1 MRKKYLSALLFG
13 ALLFAS
19 AGTFTSCKDYDDDIK
34 NLQEQINTISTT
46 LEDLEAQV
54 GQTGVSSVT
63 FDEATG
69 VLTVVDAEGTH
80 TYTVKTSAGEVGEI
94 TISIDGKNL
103 VVNGEVVGEVGD
115 KVAVNDEGELTI
127 NGEGTGITVGQY
139 AILENEADNMYTI
152 TLPDANGELKTIQLP
167 KATSAITEVEIMGYV
182 KDGVLA
188 AAEKQNIK
196 YNYTYLASLS
206 DDLKEWNKEEGV
218 RTVVEKQVLSTL
230 SASNS
235 SLMMRLAPATLDASG
250 MSFTLVNSK
259 LEEAPIALGTPEA
272 YEGLLTRAA
281 VNNGI
286 WTLPTVAN
294 VEDTYNSGA
303 EYEENFANG
312 KNKIAFALKE
322 ANGFISS
329 YDLTFEKADFSLDS
343 KVEKVN
349 DADVVGSSVSEY
361 SNSTLQ
367 TLSDN
372 KVNKVNAGKVELTFS
387 NPIYDAHL
395 HIDDATIQRWA
406 ITDID
411 GTSFTVGKRPDDIT
425 SANFQVNVHYVTLEG
440 KVKNEWIPMTVA
452 KSFAGQTVLAQT
464 DHMINAEASK
474 DKFAVSLDNMF
485 TDLGTNEALWKSDV
499 TKATVELYQ
508 VGTAADGKDK
518 QITIPTAPN
527 AISFTVAD
535 KDGKDATSDL
545 SKATQIIADFK
556 QNWPATGDDYAL
568 DESYYVLVSFMDAN
582 NDVLNTVKVPFTMN
596 IPALSTFLQKQQGVF
611 NGTSDGTAY
620 VFGTSMRNT
629 SQTDKLPLQY
639 DLTYAFVGGL
649 KNLGTTVIEF
659 TTNGYINGDENN
671 SKGSLVGLALSS
683 KQTIVDSDCY
693 DTGTTADGKLTLVA
707 LNGKN
712 DDAYGQVFKIEVSS
726 AKYLNKYAYSEDA
739 RKAETFTIKMLSP
752 IKEGKI
758 SAADGSQTINVTATD
773 NQMIKESAFHAET
786 YAAVAYELFP
796 SATTKKA
803 SQIYDWISYNA
814 LETITIVPE
823 DDRVLKVT
831 EIKNT
836 VDATTT
842 AEEVEGYVKV
852 EPVNPA
858 YDTTGDIIVTVND
871 VWGFSNKQNI
881 TVNIAR

>member
-34 NLQEQINTISTT
+34 DLQEQINTISTT
-46 LEDLEAQV
+46 LESLEAQV
-54 GQTGVSSVT
+54 SDKGVTSVT
-63 FDEATG
+63 FDETTG
-69 VLTVVDAEGTH
+69 VLTVVDGDGSH

-94 TISIDGKNL
+94 TVAIDGQDL
-103 VVNGEVVGEVGD
+103 VVNGEVVGQVGD
-115 KVAVNDEGELTI
+115 KVAVNEEGELTV

-139 AILENEADNMYTI
+139 AILEDDSNNMYTI
-152 TLPDANGELKTIQLP
+152 TLPNSKGELQTIQLP
-167 KATSAITEVEIMGYV
+167 KATASITEVEIMGYCV
-182 KDGVLA
+182 DGDL
-188 AAEKQNIK
+188 KQASTEIK
-196 YNYTYLASLS
+196 YNRTRVASLS
-206 DDLKEWNKEEGV
+206 NDLKEWNKEEDV
-218 RTVVEKQVLSTL
+218 RKVAEGQVLSTL
-230 SASNS
+230 GAWNT

-250 MSFTLVNSK
+250 LSFTLVNSK
-259 LEEAPIALGTPEA
+259 LEAAPIALDAPKA
-272 YEGLLTRAA
+272 YEGLLTRAS
-281 VNNGI
+281 VNNGV
-286 WTLPTVAN
+286 WTLATTPEVDAVYDDVTDYDAN
-294 VEDTYNSGA
+294 FKTSDN
-303 EYEENFANG
+303 
-312 KNKIAFALKE
+312 KKIAFALKE
-322 ANGFISS
+322 ANGFVSN
-329 YDLTFEKADFSLDS
+329 YDLTFKLEGTMSLDAQI
-343 KVEKVN
+343 EKVN
-349 DADVVGSSVSEY
+349 GEAVQGST
-361 SNSTLQ
+361 NAARDNNRLQST
-367 TLSDN
+367 TA
-372 KVNKVNAGKVELTFS
+372 VNKVNVGKVELTF
-387 NPIYDAHL
+387 NHPVYDAHL
-395 HIDDATIQRWA
+395 HFDDATIQRWA
-406 ITDID
+406 ITDIN

-425 SANFQVNVHYVTLEG
+425 SANFQVNVHYVTLKGE
-440 KVKNEWIPMTVA
+440 VKNEWIPMTVA

-518 QITIPTAPN
+518 EITIPTAP

-611 NGTSDGTAY
+611 NGTNDGTAY
-620 VFGTSMRNT
+620 VFGTTLVNT
-629 SQTDKLPLQY
+629 DAKGSALPLQY
-639 DLTYAFVGGL
+639 DLSYAFVGGL
-649 KNLGTTVIEF
+649 KNLGTTTIKF
-659 TTNGYINGDENN
+659 KTNGYIDGDTNN
-671 SKGSLVGLALSS
+671 SKGALVEFVNAS
-683 KQTIVDSDCY
+683 KTTYADSDVAMTF
-693 DTGTTADGKLTLVA
+693 DANKAALVA
-707 LNGKN
+707 KADKN
-712 DDAYGQVFKIEVSS
+712 NDVYGQVFEIEVSS
-726 AKYLNKYAYSEDA
+726 AAYLGKYTYSEDA

-814 LETITIVPE
+814 LSGTITIVPE

>member
-34 NLQEQINTISTT
+34 DLQEQINTISTT
-46 LEDLEAQV
+46 LESLEAQV
-54 GQTGVSSVT
+54 SDKGVTSVT
-63 FDEATG
+63 FDETTG
-69 VLTVVDAEGTH
+69 VLTVVDGDGSH

-94 TISIDGKNL
+94 TVAIDGQDL
-103 VVNGEVVGEVGD
+103 VVNGEVVGQVGD
-115 KVAVNDEGELTI
+115 KVAVNEEGELTV

-139 AILENEADNMYTI
+139 AILEDDSNNMYTI
-152 TLPDANGELKTIQLP
+152 TLPNSKGELQTIQLP
-167 KATSAITEVEIMGYV
+167 KATASITEVEIMGYCV
-182 KDGVLA
+182 DGDLDQA
-188 AAEKQNIK
+188 STEIK
-196 YNYTYLASLS
+196 YNRIRVASLS
-206 DDLKEWNKEEGV
+206 NDLKEWNKEEGV
-218 RTVVEKQVLSTL
+218 RKVAEGQVLSTL
-230 SASNS
+230 GAWNT
-235 SLMMRLAPATLDASG
+235 SLMMRLAPATLDASDL
-250 MSFTLVNSK
+250 SFTLVNSK
-259 LEEAPIALGTPEA
+259 LEEAPIALDAPEA
-272 YEGLLTRAA
+272 YEGLLTRAV
-281 VNNGI
+281 VNNGV
-286 WTLPTVAN
+286 WTLATTPKVDAVYDSEADYDAN
-294 VEDTYNSGA
+294 FKTSD
-303 EYEENFANG
+303 G
-312 KNKIAFALKE
+312 KNIAFALKE
-322 ANGFISS
+322 ANGFVSN
-329 YDLTFEKADFSLDS
+329 YDLTFELDGNMSLNARI
-343 KVEKVN
+343 EKVN
-349 DADVVGSSVSEY
+349 GEAVIGSTSVARD
-361 SNSTLQ
+361 NNRLQST
-367 TLSDN
+367 TAN
-372 KVNKVNAGKVELTFS
+372 KVNVGKVELTFD
-387 NPIYDAHL
+387 NPVYDAHL

-425 SANFQVNVHYVTLEG
+425 SANFQVNVHYVTLKGE
-440 KVKNEWIPMTVA
+440 VKNEWIPMTVA

-464 DHMINAEASK
+464 DHMINADASK
-474 DKFAVSLDNMF
+474 DNFSVSLDNMF

-499 TKATVELYQ
+499 TDAKVQLYQ

-518 QITIPTAPN
+518 EISIPTSVSL
-527 AISFTVAD
+527 IVAD
-535 KDGKDATSDL
+535 KDKQNVTASGTSA
-545 SKATQIIADFK
+545 ATQIIANFT

-582 NDVLNTVKVPFTMN
+582 DDVLNTVKVPFTMN

-611 NGTSDGTAY
+611 NGTNDGTAY
-620 VFGTSMRNT
+620 VFGTTLDNT
-629 SQTDKLPLQY
+629 DATGSALPLQY
-639 DLTYAFVGGL
+639 DLSYAFVGGL
-649 KNLGTTVIEF
+649 ADIDANITFK
-659 TTNGYINGDENN
+659 TNGYIDGDTNN
-671 SKGSLVGLALSS
+671 SKGALVEFVDAS
-683 KQTIVDSDCY
+683 KTTYKNSDAAMTF
-693 DTGTTADGKLTLVA
+693 DATKAALVA
-707 LNGKN
+707 RADKN
-712 DDAYGQVFKIEVSS
+712 NDVYGQVFEIEISD
-726 AKYLNKYAYSEDA
+726 AKYLNKYAYSEDE

-752 IKEGKI
+752 IKEGAI

-796 SATTKKA
+796 SATTKDA

-814 LETITIVPE
+814 LGTITIVPE

-842 AEEVEGYVKV
+842 TEEVEGYVKV

>member
-34 NLQEQINTISTT
+34 DLQEQINTISTT
-46 LEDLEAQV
+46 LESLEAQV
-54 GQTGVSSVT
+54 SDKGVTSVT
-63 FDEATG
+63 FDETTG
-69 VLTVVDAEGTH
+69 VLTVVDGDGSH

-94 TISIDGKNL
+94 TVAIDGQDL
-103 VVNGEVVGEVGD
+103 VVNGEVVGQVGD
-115 KVAVNDEGELTI
+115 KVAVNEEGELTV

-139 AILENEADNMYTI
+139 AILEDDSNNMYTI
-152 TLPDANGELKTIQLP
+152 TLPNSKGELQTIQLP
-167 KATSAITEVEIMGYV
+167 KATASITEVEIMGYCV
-182 KDGVLA
+182 DGDL
-188 AAEKQNIK
+188 KQASTEIK
-196 YNYTYLASLS
+196 YNRTRVASLS
-206 DDLKEWNKEEGV
+206 NDLKEWNKEKDVRKVAEG
-218 RTVVEKQVLSTL
+218 QVLSTL
-230 SASNS
+230 GAWNT

-250 MSFTLVNSK
+250 LSFTLVNSK
-259 LEEAPIALGTPEA
+259 LEAAPIALDAPKA
-272 YEGLLTRAA
+272 YEGLLTRAS
-281 VNNGI
+281 VNNGV
-286 WTLPTVAN
+286 WTLATTPEVDAVYDDVTDYDAN
-294 VEDTYNSGA
+294 FITSDN
-303 EYEENFANG
+303 
-312 KNKIAFALKE
+312 KKIAFALKE
-322 ANGFISS
+322 ANGFVSN
-329 YDLTFEKADFSLDS
+329 YDLTFKLDGAMSLDAQI
-343 KVEKVN
+343 EKVN
-349 DADVVGSSVSEY
+349 GEAVQGSKKVARD
-361 SNSTLQ
+361 NNDLQST
-367 TLSDN
+367 TA
-372 KVNKVNAGKVELTFS
+372 VNKVNVGKVELTF
-387 NPIYDAHL
+387 NHPVYDAHL
-395 HIDDATIQRWA
+395 HFDDATIQRWA

-425 SANFQVNVHYVTLEG
+425 SANFQVNVHYVTLKGE
-440 KVKNEWIPMTVA
+440 VKNEWIPMTVA
-452 KSFAGQTVLAQT
+452 KSFAGQTVLAQV

-518 QITIPTAPN
+518 KITIPTAP

-556 QNWPATGDDYAL
+556 QNWPAIGDAYAL

-814 LETITIVPE
+814 LGTITIVPE